1 MDISI
6 IIPTKDRIKYL
17 IRALEYYENLNFDG
31 KILILDGSNEE
42 KHFEMCSKIS
52 NFKLN
57 INVYKSSF
65 APLLAVRDVITEI
78 KTNFVTFMGDD
89 DYQIPSGLQKSINI
103 LNNRDD
109 IIACH
114 GQGLIINDPLYNKKS
129 LIVDPGPYPGPHIIY
144 NNSLERLIYQME
156 NYACPFYSVFR
167 TESYRNIFNK
177 LNNSD
182 ILSNCKDR
190 LIHDELLH
198 SALMVIEGKIIR
210 ENYLQVIRGH
220 HPGRKIAMK
229 RWASLTDINDR
240 IDSINYFTK
249 TVSSRIAVKN
259 NISKSEYLK
268 ISKSI
273 KKLIE
278 SLENKKVEPPKIFR
292 LFIKKIFIYLGLL
305 NLFFFLR
312 EFFFKNEFKIK
323 NLLNKKNI
331 YYNDFK
337 IIYDSLMNSKS

>member
-31 KILILDGSNEE
+31 KILIVDGSKEE
-42 KHFEMCSKIS
+42 KHIEMCRKIS

-57 INVYKSSF
+57 INVYKSPF
-65 APLLAVRDVITEI
+65 APLLAIRDVITEI

-114 GQGLIINDPLYNKKS
+114 GLGLIIQDPIYNKNFS
-129 LIVDPGPYPGPHIIY
+129 IIDPGLYPGPHIIH
-144 NNSLERLIYQME
+144 NNSFERLIYQLE
-156 NYACPFYSVFR
+156 NYACPFFSVFKI
-167 TESYRNIFNK
+167 EPYRKIFDK
-177 LNNSD
+177 LNNND
-182 ILSNCKDR
+182 ILSNCNDR
-190 LIHDELLH
+190 LIYDELLH
-198 SALMVIEGKIIR
+198 SSLMVIEGKIIR

-220 HPGRKIAMK
+220 HPGRKVSK
-229 RWASLTDINDR
+229 DKWKSLSDKKDR

-249 TVSSRIAVKN
+249 TVSNRIATKN
-259 NISKSEYLK
+259 NISKSEYFK

-273 KKLIE
+273 KKFIE
-278 SLENKKVEPPKIFR
+278 SHENKKIVHTNIFR

-323 NLLNKKNI
+323 NLLNKKSI

-337 IIYDSLMNSKS
+337 KIYDSLMNHKS